1 MAGSEMKTHKSAVV
15 IIPPEE
21 IWEPIQKI
29 RRLYDRQCHRWM
41 PHITLIY
48 PFRPRS
54 ELERAVA
61 VLSSGITALR
71 AFALRLHR
79 LQYFTHDRDRF
90 TMWLDPGPR
99 EPIAALQARSRR
111 RCPTADDV
119 SKFPRGFTPHPQC
132 RPGQG
137 MSRAR
142 GANLR
147 YSGPMGAPRV
157 HRCGRGHHLPRRRR
171 AVPR

>member
-1 MAGSEMKTHKSAVV
+1 MKTHKSAVV

-111 RCPTADDV
+111 RCPTATTYRSFREASRRTSVSARPRDV
-119 SKFPRGFTPHPQC
+119 AS
-132 RPGQG
+132 
-137 MSRAR
+137 SRSEPAVFR
-142 GANLR
+142 TNGSPSSSPLR
-147 YSGPMGAPRV
+147 TWPSSAATTT
-157 HRCGRGHHLPRRRR
+157 GRSALNE
-171 AVPR
+171 